1 MVSLRLNTITCDLP
15 GAVLLRPGKLAG
27 YQCDI
32 ARGVGSRD
40 RIARLAWSIG
50 THGEGVPA
58 EEGGAPRGVS
68 AHQRKDFTPEPAPP
82 RTKKLMFSKMK
93 NVMFSCAPKSPCSP
107 AHGKPHVLQNGF
119 FQNLM
124 ISKTE

>member
-58 EEGGAPRGVS
+58 EEGVPAP
-68 AHQRKDFTPEPAPP
+68 QRIEAFTPEPAHL